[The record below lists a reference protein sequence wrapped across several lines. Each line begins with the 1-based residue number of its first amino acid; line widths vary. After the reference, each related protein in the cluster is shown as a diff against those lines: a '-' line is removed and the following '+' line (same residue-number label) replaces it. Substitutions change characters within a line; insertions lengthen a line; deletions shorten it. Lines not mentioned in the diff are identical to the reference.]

1 VTPPSAG
8 LRSGQTATSVVGVLG
23 MILLCALT
31 MRSMLAAV
39 GAAGTEIERQL
50 GTGGFAT
57 GLVSTVVVA
66 SLAVGSAIAS
76 NLDRVLGIRYL
87 VASAFALQVLA
98 FGSLLLPW
106 PATIWV
112 AVTAGG
118 LGAGLIGVAL
128 PSVVRAVLPG
138 HLGPGVS
145 MVMVGS
151 SGGIFLGSLVVAELV
166 ARDQPWRYAAVPL
179 GVIALAAMVVWGRS
193 SAARQASEGLG
204 LVVQA
209 PSLRASFQQPWVR
222 LLSVYL
228 ALQSVLLFGCV
239 AWLVPTLVSGGMPA
253 HRAGAMLAVFS
264 VANLTGAVGA
274 PLLAQR
280 SGRLGGLAVASAC
293 TTALSLAVFLV
304 VAASRN
310 AGSTELASSLAVG
323 GAVAGTA
330 LGLGASFSLVNF
342 AVAHIPSDS
351 RSALGSGSAI
361 LLVSLTAGA
370 LGPLLLGA
378 ARDLTGDYAFAWGV
392 MTALAVAQTLV
403 GIRGLSVLGR
413 ASRAAA
419 VPR

>member
-8 LRSGQTATSVVGVLG
+8 LRSGQTSTSVVGVLG

-128 PSVVRAVLPG
+128 PSVVRAVLPR

-166 ARDQPWRYAAVPL
+166 ARDQPWRSAAVPL
-179 GVIALAAMVVWGRS
+179 GLIALAAMVVWGRS

-209 PSLRASFQQPWVR
+209 PSLSASFQQPWVR

-280 SGRLGGLAVASAC
+280 SGRLAGLAVASAC

-304 VAASRN
+304 VAASRD

-342 AVAHIPSDS
+342 AVAHIPSDP
-351 RSALGSGSAI
+351 RSALGAGSAI

-378 ARDLTGDYAFAWGV
+378 ARDLTGNYAFAWGV
-392 MTALAVAQTLV
+392 MTALAVSQTLV
-403 GIRGLSVLGR
+403 GIRGLSVLR
-413 ASRAAA
+413 SASQAAA
-419 VPR
+419 VHT